1 MLHFLC
7 RGTNTTTGRVTN
19 WNGKIRG
26 WGRTTVCVCVCV
38 CVCVRVCA
46 CVFSSHTN
54 NVGAHVQQYHN
65 NASKQIAR

>member
-7 RGTNTTTGRVTN
+7 RGTRNTTTGRVTD
-19 WNGKIRG
+19 WNGKMRG
-26 WGRTTVCVCVCV
+26 RGRTAVCVS
-38 CVCVRVCA
+38 
-46 CVFSSHTN
+46 VFYSHAN